1 MNQGPASHLM
11 LRLYQPRRPRR
22 TSWNELEHKFDLATL
37 AADLLGPSIGR
48 CGDERWWHCP
58 FHDGYSPSL
67 WVAPGAS
74 HWSCMGCGA
83 GGNAVALVMRTKKIG
98 FGVAIKW
105 LCDWA
110 GSTSSTTV
118 VDDLN
123 GHNEALGTTA
133 GIETPVDPT
142 RSPPLRICWVSP

>member
-22 TSWNELEHKFDLATL
+22 TRWNEIEHKCDLATV
-37 AADLLGPSIGR
+37 AADLLGPSMRR
-48 CGDERWWHCP
+48 CGDELWWNCP
-58 FHDGYSPSL
+58 FHDGYTPSL
-67 WVAPGAS
+67 WVALGAS

-83 GGNAVALVMRTKKIG
+83 GGNAVALVMRINKIG

-110 GSTSSTTV
+110 GSTSVSTV
-118 VDDLN
+118 VDDLD
-123 GHNEALGTTA
+123 GHNEALSPTA
-133 GIETPVDPT
+133 GIGTPVDPT
-142 RSPPLRICWVSP
+142 RPSPLRICWASP